1 MISPFGKSGAS
12 LLDRLKQ
19 SVSKTHTELTARTL
33 FFTFL
38 VIAAMAPPVSAQ
50 KSYDPGVSDTEIK
63 IGNIMSY
70 TGWAG
75 SYGAVGRAEAAYFQ
89 MINDGGG
96 VNGRKVTFI
105 SVDNASRAGTAL
117 ELARKLV
124 EDDRVLLVFSPLG
137 TETNLAIRA
146 YLNDKKVPQLFVD
159 TSSAAFDDP
168 AHFPWTMG
176 FYATFRAEGR
186 AYASYILQNESNAKI
201 AILYADDDSGREYL
215 AGVQD
220 GLGDKASSMIVKE
233 MSYRVSDA
241 VLDSQIA
248 ALKDS
253 GANVF
258 LNLSVGPFATQ
269 AIRKA
274 YDADWHP
281 LEFIPNASLSVAAFL
296 DPAGLQKAAGI
307 ITNARSKGWLEPQ
320 THSDPDVRAFLDWM
334 AKYNPQASLRDQNNV
349 AGYERA
355 EALVEVLRKCGGN
368 LTRSNVMAQ
377 ASNLDLEIGMLRTGI
392 KIKTTP
398 SDYQPIHQLFLM
410 RFDGQGWV
418 PFGGIISDK
427 TSGD

>member
-1 MISPFGKSGAS
+1 MISLFGKSGAS

-19 SVSKTHTELTARTL
+19 SVSETHAKFAVRVL
-33 FFTFL
+33 FSTFL
-38 VIAAMAPPVSAQ
+38 AIAAMALSVSAQ
-50 KSYDPGVSDTEIK
+50 KSYDPGASDTEIK

-70 TGWAG
+70 TGWAE

-89 MINDGGG
+89 MINDRGG
-96 VNGRKVTFI
+96 VNGRKITFI
-105 SVDNASRAGTAL
+105 SMDNASRAGTAA
-117 ELARKLV
+117 ELVRKLV

-137 TETNLAIRA
+137 TETNLAIRE
-146 YLNDKKVPQLFVD
+146 YLNEKKVPQLFVD
-159 TSSAAFDDP
+159 TSLAAFNDP
-168 AHFPWTMG
+168 ANFPWTMG

-186 AYASYILQNESNAKI
+186 AYARYILQNESNAKV
-201 AILYADDDSGREYL
+201 AILHADDDSGREYL
-215 AGVQD
+215 AGVHD

-233 MSYRVSDA
+233 MSYQVSDA
-241 VLDSQIA
+241 SLDSQIA

-269 AIRKA
+269 AIRKT

-320 THSDPDVRAFLDWM
+320 TRSDPDVRAFLDWM

-355 EALVEVLRKCGGN
+355 EALVEVLKKCGDN
-368 LTRSNVMAQ
+368 LTRANVMAQ
-377 ASNLDLEIGMLRTGI
+377 ASSLDLEIGMLRPGI